1 MYEKATGE
9 QPPRKKIK
17 TGIESVVDAASQNVL
32 KDMNVKLSSFSAKN
46 AKMEAKL
53 KSNEELIKNL
63 TNHTADIYKQH
74 DRQVEESKQMKLS
87 LKKSWRRLKNY
98 RPQMGH
104 WQKIISDNNIE
115 TGNKNERITEL
126 ETSLAELGGELEG
139 LTEVHATCKVK
150 LQERTENLLGKIYKK
165 DKEVEEMQEKLYS
178 NNTILNEQVKHL
190 T

>member
-104 WQKIISDNNIE
+104 
-115 TGNKNERITEL
+115 
-126 ETSLAELGGELEG
+126 
-139 LTEVHATCKVK
+139 
-150 LQERTENLLGKIYKK
+150 
-165 DKEVEEMQEKLYS
+165 
-178 NNTILNEQVKHL
+178 
-190 T
+190 